1 MAAWTYI
8 EAAAHLTAIAF
19 VFALFAYIFV
29 FFDML
34 LRRVTQQC
42 FETSDRRST
51 HATLLEGLATAF
63 ADLLY
68 QLALRWQFS
77 FAARHSDSG
86 RRGPCDFL
94 TFKDGTDRSYDV
106 DR

>member
-1 MAAWTYI
+1 M
-8 EAAAHLTAIAF
+8 EAAEHLTAIAF
-19 VFALFAYIFV
+19 VFAFLAYISV

-42 FETSDRRST
+42 FETSDCRST
-51 HATLLEGLATAF
+51 HTTLLIKGLATAF
-63 ADLLY
+63 ADLLF
-68 QLALRWQFS
+68 QLALPWHFPI
-77 FAARHSDSG
+77 AAHHYDSG

-94 TFKDGTDRSYDV
+94 GFEDYDV